1 MKGISAVVPLAVT
14 LGATAASAVAIPDS
28 MIPHYFKRAS
38 SLPQVT
44 TKGNGMIVSNQIN
57 GKRADILSSLL
68 CWEQSILPPWR

>member
-1 MKGISAVVPLAVT
+1 MKGFSAVVPLAVA
-14 LGATAASAVAIPDS
+14 LSATAVSAVAIPDS
-28 MIPHYFKRAS
+28 MIPHYFKRAT

-68 CWEQSILPPWR
+68 CW

>member
-1 MKGISAVVPLAVT
+1 MKGFSTAVPLAVA
-14 LGATAASAVAIPDS
+14 LGATAVSAVAIPDS

-68 CWEQSILPPWR
+68 CW